1 MKLKVGYFLV
11 FGIDVI
17 VVDVDWLFGVIVVVE
32 KKYKVVEFDWSLVNL
47 NFGYFYIGM
56 IDIFGYL

>member
-32 KKYKVVEFDWSLVNL
+32 KKYKVVEFVFFWIIGVWWIWILGIFILVW
-47 NFGYFYIGM
+47 
-56 IDIFGYL
+56 

>member
-32 KKYKVVEFDWSLVNL
+32 KKYKVVEFVFFWIIGVLWIWILGIFILVW
-47 NFGYFYIGM
+47 
-56 IDIFGYL
+56 

>member
-32 KKYKVVEFDWSLVNL
+32 KKYKVVEFVFFWISGVWWIWILGIFILVW
-47 NFGYFYIGM
+47 
-56 IDIFGYL
+56 

>member
-32 KKYKVVEFDWSLVNL
+32 KKYKVVEFVFFWIIGVWWIWILGIFILVC
-47 NFGYFYIGM
+47 
-56 IDIFGYL
+56 

>member
-1 MKLKVGYFLV
+1 MKLKEGYFLV

-32 KKYKVVEFDWSLVNL
+32 KKYKVVEFVFIWIIGVWWIWILGIFILVW
-47 NFGYFYIGM
+47 
-56 IDIFGYL
+56 

>member
-1 MKLKVGYFLV
+1 MKLKEGYFLV

-32 KKYKVVEFDWSLVNL
+32 KKYKVVEFVFFWIIGVWWIWILSIFILVW
-47 NFGYFYIGM
+47 
-56 IDIFGYL
+56 